1 MAMKKSSIWN
11 SIADNTKYSV
21 SISSISGVSYI
32 CNNGKRSLIE
42 RIFWIGMVI
51 CMIILAAW
59 QGLSVY
65 THYKER
71 PVIVTVDNAYFE
83 WKFEFP
89 TATICS
95 VDLKPDSQLRTIIEK
110 LNLQLLGSEYADFI
124 NYLQDL
130 AFKNY
135 MSYHEY
141 KEYSARIKREFLHPD
156 QYMEV
161 LDEVTLNI
169 AETTGKPAINFP
181 MKQVRPVLRVFTEW
195 GPCMVANPNVSI
207 YFTPKYFNSSNLY
220 ADYQPIVFTVNDLTS
235 FLFQKPNSTK
245 GVSHIYFH
253 APNEVMEIMDR
264 KDTLPHQRFLTSK
277 YEADVVQTSQNVLP
291 LTVEQKNCR
300 LPLDYGEEPL
310 LHSPV
315 YSYNLCKFECRIKI
329 ALKYCNCTPYYYRR
343 LAHEPICNLSGL
355 YCLSKYKTQL
365 IYARDSSIECP
376 NCLQNCDVYVFR
388 GYETAL
394 PYTFLQTTLDTGII
408 FPNIVYIRNL
418 VYSKIDLTEKSSL
431 CFKRHRILSF
441 TGFGHAGFEIRVSR
455 RDQVLQKIVTSK
467 PTHGET

>member
-42 RIFWIGMVI
+42 R
-51 CMIILAAW
+51 
-59 QGLSVY
+59 
-65 THYKER
+65 
-71 PVIVTVDNAYFE
+71 
-83 WKFEFP
+83 
-89 TATICS
+89 
-95 VDLKPDSQLRTIIEK
+95 
-110 LNLQLLGSEYADFI
+110 QLLRSEYADFI

-181 MKQVRPVLRVFTEW
+181 MK
-195 GPCMVANPNVSI
+195 
-207 YFTPKYFNSSNLY
+207 
-220 ADYQPIVFTVNDLTS
+220 
-235 FLFQKPNSTK
+235 QKPNSTK

-343 LAHEPICNLSGL
+343 LA
-355 YCLSKYKTQL
+355 QL

-418 VYSKIDLTEKSSL
+418 VYSKIDLT
-431 CFKRHRILSF
+431 
-441 TGFGHAGFEIRVSR
+441 GN
-455 RDQVLQKIVTSK
+455 
-467 PTHGET
+467 